1 MVKERNNLFLL
12 DNLYNVRHLGGMI
25 TESGGVTKTYKYIRG
40 SAKGSLSEQ
49 EKAHFYDLGTRVIV
63 DLRYTNEIDKSP
75 SPLRGY
81 ADMKYFHV
89 DMMGEFWQMREQGY
103 NDLSDLYI
111 DLLDDSQ
118 DKILEVFKIFIAH
131 KDEGIYF
138 HCTAGKDRTGIIAM
152 LMLLLVGVPRQEIV
166 NNYAES
172 YEHNKHRPGYKY
184 MKEEW
189 RRFTWSKP
197 EYIERAI
204 NHLNEKYGGSAKYL
218 AYIGLTPSEIETLKE
233 TIVE

>member
-1 MVKERNNLFLL
+1 MVQERDNLFLL
-12 DNLYNVRHLGGMI
+12 SNLYNVRHLGGME
-25 TESGGVTKTYKYIRG
+25 TSLDSVTKAHKYIRG
-40 SAKGSLSEQ
+40 SAKGSLSED
-49 EKAHFYDLGTRVIV
+49 EKAHFYKIGTRVVV
-63 DLRYTNEIDKSP
+63 DLRYTNEIEKSP
-75 SPLRGY
+75 SPLRDY
-81 ADMKYFHV
+81 EDMKYFHV

-103 NDLSDLYI
+103 TDLSDLYI

-152 LMLLLVGVPRQEIV
+152 LMLSLVGVARETIV
-166 NNYAES
+166 SNYAES
-172 YEHNKHRPGYKY
+172 YEHNKFRPGYKY

-204 NHLNEKYGGSAKYL
+204 DHLNSKYGGSAAYL
-218 AYIGLTPSEIETLKE
+218 SMIGLSDTEIEILKQSIIE
-233 TIVE
+233 